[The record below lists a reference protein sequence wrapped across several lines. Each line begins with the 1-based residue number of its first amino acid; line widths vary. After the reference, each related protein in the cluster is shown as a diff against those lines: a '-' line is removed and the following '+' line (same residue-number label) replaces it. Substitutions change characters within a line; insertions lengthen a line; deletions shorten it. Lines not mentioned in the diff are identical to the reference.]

1 MLLTFMYQSCLGIG
15 KYSREEIIQS
25 LSICRPVHKREIS
38 DKLIFEL
45 LWLSLITISNFCRE
59 KSFRNIFRNSS
70 LLSAILSSNS
80 QTQNI
85 SSNFFRPFITSGLH
99 QMKPP
104 QTLSVPRGVASLH
117 FEATI
122 SREKK
127 GKKNRQTVEL
137 AGIFSFKLQTK
148 RK

>member
-25 LSICRPVHKREIS
+25 LSVCRPVHKRGIS
-38 DKLIFEL
+38 NKLILETL
-45 LWLSLITISNFCRE
+45 CLSLISNFCHE
-59 KSFRNIFRNSS
+59 KCFRNIFRNSS
-70 LLSAILSSNS
+70 LLTAILSSNS

-104 QTLSVPRGVASLH
+104 QPLSVPRGVASLH

-127 GKKNRQTVEL
+127 AKKNCQTVEL